1 MLPTVSTFSFSGLA
15 FYLFAAIALSAASAV
30 IFSKNPVHSVLS
42 LVLSFVATAALWIIA
57 QAEFLGIV
65 LILVY
70 VGAVMVL
77 FLFVVMMLDIELE
90 ELQSSFKKHMPLA
103 VLVAGLLAVL
113 LIQWILEAN
122 SVVLELPFV
131 SVEARNL
138 SDLGQALF
146 TRFLVPFEVA
156 GVILLTAMVAAI
168 ALTFR
173 GKQDLNKS
181 IDPVLQFQA
190 TKENR
195 LKIIKTMS
203 ED

>member
-1 MLPTVSTFSFSGLA
+1 MLFSTLA
-15 FYLFAAIALSAASAV
+15 FYFFAAIALSAAGAV
-30 IFSKNPVHSVLS
+30 IVSKNPVHSVLS

-77 FLFVVMMLDIELE
+77 FLFVVMMLDVELE
-90 ELQSSFKKHMPLA
+90 ELQSSLMKHLPLA

-122 SVVLELPFV
+122 SEVLVLPFV
-131 SVEARNL
+131 SADQKNL
-138 SDLGQALF
+138 VDLGQALF
-146 TRFLVPFEVA
+146 TRFLLPFEVA
-156 GVILLTAMVAAI
+156 GALLLTAMVAAL

-173 GKQDLNKS
+173 GKQDTNKA
-181 IDPVLQFQA
+181 IDPALQSQVK
-190 TKENR
+190 KESR
-195 LKIIKTMS
+195 LKIIKTMT

>member
-1 MLPTVSTFSFSGLA
+1 MMSFSTLA
-15 FYLFAAIALSAASAV
+15 FYFFAAIALSAASAL
-30 IFSKNPVHSVLS
+30 ILSKNPVHSVLS
-42 LVLSFVATAALWIIA
+42 LVLTFVATAALWIIA

-77 FLFVVMMLDIELE
+77 FLFVVMMLDVELE
-90 ELQSSFKKHMPLA
+90 ELQSSFMKHIPLA
-103 VLVAGLLAVL
+103 VLISGLLAAL

-131 SVEARNL
+131 SADAKNL

-173 GKQDLNKS
+173 GKQDLNKA
-181 IDPVLQFQA
+181 IDPALQFQA
-190 TKENR
+190 KKENR